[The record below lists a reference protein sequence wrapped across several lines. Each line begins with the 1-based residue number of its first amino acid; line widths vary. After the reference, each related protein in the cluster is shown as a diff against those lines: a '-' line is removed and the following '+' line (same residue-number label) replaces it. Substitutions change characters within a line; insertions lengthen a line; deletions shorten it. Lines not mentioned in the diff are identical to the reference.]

1 MEDPVIST
9 KISKAIS
16 TASGLDMELP
26 DDVGE
31 LVPVP
36 VTTTEVQVMTKDFKH
51 VTQNNLEQDY
61 DFAVTNLRSMIQK
74 GMRAVDGAVALA
86 RESESPRMFEAASTF
101 LKCLSDLN
109 KDLVSL
115 SEDQCKKS
123 PKALTEQGSTSGNV
137 TNNTIFVGSSEDLAS
152 IVQERLIQTFE
163 ND

>member
-9 KISKAIS
+9 KISSAIS

-61 DFAVTNLRSMIQK
+61 DFAVTN
-74 GMRAVDGAVALA
+74 
-86 RESESPRMFEAASTF
+86 
-101 LKCLSDLN
+101 
-109 KDLVSL
+109 
-115 SEDQCKKS
+115 
-123 PKALTEQGSTSGNV
+123 
-137 TNNTIFVGSSEDLAS
+137 NTIFVGSSEDLAS